1 MDRSGAEMIAKRKA
15 GSFHKSHVQYNSYAV
30 AAEILHRLKIP
41 SYLLV
46 VFPNLSFFSHVWT
59 TATVGVKNA
68 DCWGKKKENSTHYM
82 IWIIPSVCTNLSV
95 SIYQKKLYFYLI
107 DLYPVL

>member
-1 MDRSGAEMIAKRKA
+1 MIAKRKA

-46 VFPNLSFFSHVWT
+46 VFPNLSFFSHV
-59 TATVGVKNA
+59 
-68 DCWGKKKENSTHYM
+68 
-82 IWIIPSVCTNLSV
+82 
-95 SIYQKKLYFYLI
+95 
-107 DLYPVL
+107 